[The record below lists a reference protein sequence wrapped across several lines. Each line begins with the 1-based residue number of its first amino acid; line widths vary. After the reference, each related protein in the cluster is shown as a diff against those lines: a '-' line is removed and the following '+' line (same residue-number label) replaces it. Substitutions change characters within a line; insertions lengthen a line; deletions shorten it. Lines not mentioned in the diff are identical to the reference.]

1 MADNKKSF
9 KNLMKAIPKIASM
22 EQTQGL
28 LKSMITQL
36 GKKNTLQIIFRTTR
50 KMGIIE
56 TIKAVL
62 NFRLN
67 KFMPYLLISQ
77 WDVLGDREA
86 IISGDK
92 RITFSQLK
100 DRVFRLANG
109 LQSLGLKPKDKFAEL
124 LYNGNEFF
132 EAFFA
137 GCFIG
142 CPMPFMNW
150 HMKGEELAEAI
161 NRGAPKALIFDEEF
175 VEEVLAIKDKLKTVR
190 HFIVVGEKAPA
201 DMILYEK
208 LLANSPNHE
217 PSINFIVALNPYTGG
232 TTGTPKNIN
241 FFDSIGYAF
250 SELSEEPQVS
260 LGEYLRYLVLQF
272 SFVYWFGGTT
282 IKDPVSQN
290 MRCLLPGPLYHAG
303 TISGWAPFLL
313 LGGTAIPV
321 RGFDP
326 EKFLQIIEQER
337 INWVFVVPTM
347 LQRILD
353 LPPDVKKKYNLGSM
367 HSLICAAAPASPELK
382 QAVNKFFREQGCTKN
397 VFAEFYGS
405 SETAVTSVLLPG
417 DYEENSQRYA
427 SVGKIRCAETK
438 IFDKENS
445 RWCTPGTEGR
455 IMTRSLTTISLKYA
469 GSQEKLDSA
478 FETIE
483 GKKWFDDGLQGYMD
497 DDGFLY
503 LTGRIKEM
511 IISGGVNIFP
521 LEIESTII
529 RHPKVLDV
537 GVVRYP
543 DRELGEVPAAVI
555 QLRSGE
561 QSNSDD
567 ILRFCR
573 EEGLTGMKIPKVV
586 EFVSE
591 LPRHIDGKLI
601 KRELEDKYWQGIEK
615 RG

>member
-1 MADNKKSF
+1 MGNNNKSF
-9 KNLMKAIPKIASM
+9 KNLMKAIPKIATM

-28 LKSMITQL
+28 LKSIVTQW
-36 GKKNTLQIIFRTTR
+36 GAKNTLQIVFRTTK
-50 KMGIIE
+50 KMGVIA
-56 TIKAVL
+56 TIKGVL

-67 KFMPYLLISQ
+67 KFMPYLLISK

-92 RITFSQLK
+92 RITFSLLK

-150 HMKGEELAEAI
+150 HMKGDELAEAI

-175 VEEVLAIKDKLKTVR
+175 MDEVLAIKDKLKTVR
-190 HFIVVGEKAPA
+190 HFIVVGEKAPV
-201 DMILYEK
+201 DIILYED
-208 LLANSPNHE
+208 LLARSPNHE
-217 PSINFIVALNPYTGG
+217 PDIYFIVALNPYTGG
-232 TTGTPKNIN
+232 TTGTPKNVN
-241 FFDSIGYAF
+241 FFDSVGYAF
-250 SELSEEPQVS
+250 SELSEAPEVS

-282 IKDPVSQN
+282 IKDPISQN

-326 EKFLQIIEQER
+326 EEFLKIIEKER
-337 INWVFVVPTM
+337 VNWVFVVPTM

-353 LPPDVKKKYNLGSM
+353 LPSEVRKKYNLGSM
-367 HSLICAAAPASPELK
+367 HSLICAAAPATPELK

-397 VFAEFYGS
+397 VFTEFYGS

-438 IFDKENS
+438 IFDKES
-445 RWCTPGTEGR
+445 FSWCAPGAEGR

-469 GSQEKLDSA
+469 GTPEKLDSV
-478 FETIE
+478 FENID
-483 GKKWFDDGLQGYMD
+483 GQRWFDDGLQGYMD
-497 DDGFLY
+497 KDGFLY
-503 LTGRIKEM
+503 LTGRLKEM

-529 RHPKVLDV
+529 CHPKVLDV

-561 QSNSDD
+561 QATPDE

-573 EEGLTGMKIPKVV
+573 ENGLTGMKVPKVV

-601 KRELEDKYWQGIEK
+601 KREMEDKYWQGIEK

>member
-1 MADNKKSF
+1 MADKNKSF
-9 KNLMKAIPKIASM
+9 VNLMKAIPKIATM

-28 LKSMITQL
+28 LKSIVTQW
-36 GKKNTLQIIFRTTR
+36 GAKNALRIVSRTTKR
-50 KMGIIE
+50 MGLVAAL
-56 TIKAVL
+56 KGVL
-62 NFRLN
+62 NFRLE
-67 KFMPYLLISQ
+67 KFMPNLLISK
-77 WDVLGDREA
+77 WEILGDREA
-86 IISGDK
+86 IISGEK
-92 RITFSQLK
+92 RITFSLLK

-109 LQSLGLKPKDKFAEL
+109 LQGLGLKPKDKFAEL

-150 HMKGEELAEAI
+150 HMKGDELAEAI
-161 NRGAPKALIFDEEF
+161 NRGVPKALIFDEEF
-175 VEEVLAIKDKLKTVR
+175 MDEVLAIKDKLKTIR
-190 HFIVVGEKAPA
+190 HFVVVGSKAPEG
-201 DMILYEK
+201 MILYED
-208 LLANSPNHE
+208 LLARSPNHE
-217 PSINFIVALNPYTGG
+217 PDIHFILALNPYTGG
-232 TTGTPKNIN
+232 TTGTPKNVN
-241 FFDSIGYAF
+241 FFDSVGYAF
-250 SELSEEPQVS
+250 SELSEAPDVS

-272 SFVYWFGGTT
+272 SFVYWFGGIT
-282 IKDPVSQN
+282 INDPISQN

-326 EKFLQIIEQER
+326 EAFLQIIEKER
-337 INWVFVVPTM
+337 VNWVFVVPTM

-353 LPPDVKKKYNLGSM
+353 LPPEVRKKYNLGSM
-367 HSLICAAAPASPELK
+367 HSLICAAAPATPELK
-382 QAVNKFFREQGCTKN
+382 QAANKFFSEQGCTKN
-397 VFAEFYGS
+397 VFMEFYGS
-405 SETAVTSVLLPG
+405 SETAVASVLLPG
-417 DYEENSQRYA
+417 DYEENPQRYA

-438 IFDKENS
+438 VFDKES
-445 RWCTPGTEGR
+445 LSWCAPGAEGS

-469 GSQEKLDSA
+469 GTPEKLDSA
-478 FETIE
+478 FENIE
-483 GKKWFDDGLQGYMD
+483 GRRWFDDGLQGYMD
-497 DDGFLY
+497 KDGFLY
-503 LTGRIKEM
+503 LTGRLKEM

-521 LEIESTII
+521 LEIEATIM

-561 QSNSDD
+561 QATSDD
-567 ILRFCR
+567 IFRFCR
-573 EEGLTGMKIPKVV
+573 EEGLTGMKIPRVV
-586 EFVSE
+586 EFVKE
-591 LPRHIDGKLI
+591 LPRHIDGKLV
-601 KRELEDKYWQGIEK
+601 KRDLEDKYWQGIEK

>member
-1 MADNKKSF
+1 MEDKNKSF
-9 KNLMKAIPKIASM
+9 KNFMKAIPKIAGM

-28 LKSMITQL
+28 LKSIVTQW
-36 GKKNTLQIIFRTTR
+36 GAKNAIQIISRTTG
-50 KMGIIE
+50 KMGV
-56 TIKAVL
+56 TNTVKSLL
-62 NFRLN
+62 NFRLH
-67 KFMPYLLISQ
+67 KFMPYLLISK
-77 WDVLGDREA
+77 WEVLGDREA
-86 IISGDK
+86 MISGEK
-92 RITFSQLK
+92 RFSYNQFK
-100 DRVFRLANG
+100 DRVFRLANA

-142 CPMPFMNW
+142 CPMPFLNW
-150 HMKGEELAEAI
+150 HMKGDELAEAI
-161 NRGAPKALIFDEEF
+161 NRGNPQALILDEEF
-175 VEEVLAIKDKLKTVR
+175 IDDVLAIKNKLKTVR
-190 HFIVVGEKAPA
+190 HFIVVGKKAPA
-201 DMILYEK
+201 DMILYED
-208 LLANSPNHE
+208 LIACSPNHE
-217 PSINFIVALNPYTGG
+217 PDICFIVALNPYTGG
-232 TTGTPKNIN
+232 TTGTPKNVN
-241 FFDSIGYAF
+241 LFDSIGYAF
-250 SELSEEPQVS
+250 SEISEAPTVS
-260 LGEYLRYLVLQF
+260 LEEYLRYLVLQF

-282 IKDPVSQN
+282 IKDPISQN

-313 LGGTAIPV
+313 LGGTVIPV

-326 EKFLQIIEQER
+326 EEFLQIIEQER

-353 LPPDVKKKYNLGSM
+353 LLPDVRKKYKLGSM
-367 HSLICAAAPASPELK
+367 HSLICAAAPATPELK
-382 QAVNKFFREQGCTKN
+382 QAVNKFFREQGCAKN
-397 VFAEFYGS
+397 VFMEFYGS
-405 SETAVTSVLLPG
+405 SETAVTSILMPK
-417 DYEENSQRYA
+417 DYEENSKRYA

-438 IFDKENS
+438 IFDKENVK
-445 RWCTPGTEGR
+445 WCAPGIEGR

-469 GSQEKLDSA
+469 GSPEKLDSV

-483 GKKWFDDGLQGYMD
+483 GQRWFDDGLQGYMD
-497 DDGFLY
+497 EDGFLY

-543 DRELGEVPAAVI
+543 DHELGEVPAAVI

-561 QSNSDD
+561 QSNPDE
-567 ILRFCR
+567 IICFCR
-573 EEGLTGMKIPKVV
+573 ANGLMGMKVPKLVDFV
-586 EFVSE
+586 EE

-601 KRELEDKYWQGIEK
+601 KRELEDKYWKGIER

>member
-9 KNLMKAIPKIASM
+9 KNLMKAIPKIATM

-36 GKKNTLQIIFRTTR
+36 GGKNTLQIIFRTTK

-67 KFMPYLLISQ
+67 KFMPYLLISK
-77 WDVLGDREA
+77 WDVLGNREA

-109 LQSLGLKPKDKFAEL
+109 LQFLGLKPKDKFAEL

-150 HMKGEELAEAI
+150 HMKGEKLAEAI
-161 NRGAPKALIFDEEF
+161 NRGAPKALILDEEF
-175 VEEVLAIKDKLKTVR
+175 VDEILAIKDKLKTVR

-201 DMILYEK
+201 DMILYEN
-208 LLANSPNHE
+208 LLAGSPSYE
-217 PSINFIVALNPYTGG
+217 PEINFIVALNPYTGG

-282 IKDPVSQN
+282 IKDPISEN

-326 EKFLQIIEQER
+326 EKFLQIIEEER

-353 LPPDVKKKYNLGSM
+353 LPPEVKKKYNLGSM
-367 HSLICAAAPASPELK
+367 HSLICAAAPATPELK
-382 QAVNKFFREQGCTKN
+382 QAINKFFREQGCTKN

-438 IFDKENS
+438 IFDKENF
-445 RWCTPGTEGR
+445 RWCSPGMEGR

-469 GSQEKLDSA
+469 GSPEKLDSV
-478 FETIE
+478 FENID
-483 GKKWFDDGLQGYMD
+483 GQRWFDDGLQGYMD
-497 DDGFLY
+497 KDGFLY

-561 QSNSDD
+561 QAAHDE
-567 ILRFCR
+567 ILCFCR
-573 EEGLTGMKIPKVV
+573 ENGLKGMKVPKVV

>member
-1 MADNKKSF
+1 MGSNNKSF
-9 KNLMKAIPKIASM
+9 KNLMKAIPQIATM

-28 LKSMITQL
+28 LKSIVTQW
-36 GKKNTLQIIFRTTR
+36 GAKNTLQIIFRTTK
-50 KMGIIE
+50 KMGVIA
-56 TIKAVL
+56 TIKGVL

-67 KFMPYLLISQ
+67 KFMPYLLISK

-86 IISGDK
+86 IISGEK
-92 RITFSQLK
+92 RITFNMFK

-161 NRGAPKALIFDEEF
+161 NRGAPKALILDEEF
-175 VEEVLAIKDKLKTVR
+175 VNEVLALKDKLKTVR
-190 HFIVVGEKAPA
+190 HFIVVGKKAPA
-201 DMILYEK
+201 DMILYEN
-208 LLANSPNHE
+208 LLARSPNHE
-217 PSINFIVALNPYTGG
+217 PDINFIVALNPYTGG
-232 TTGTPKNIN
+232 TTGTPKNVN

-313 LGGTAIPV
+313 LGGTVIPV

-326 EKFLQIIEQER
+326 EEFLQIIEQER

-353 LPPDVKKKYNLGSM
+353 LPAEVKKKYNLGSM
-367 HSLICAAAPASPELK
+367 HSLICAAAPATPELK

-397 VFAEFYGS
+397 VFTEFYGS
-405 SETAVTSVLLPG
+405 SETAVTSVLLPR

-438 IFDKENS
+438 IYDKDNF
-445 RWCTPGTEGR
+445 RWCTPGIEGR

-469 GSQEKLDSA
+469 GTPEKLDSV
-478 FETIE
+478 FENID
-483 GKKWFDDGLQGYMD
+483 GQRWFDDGLQGYMD
-497 DDGFLY
+497 KDGFLY
-503 LTGRIKEM
+503 LTGRIKEI

-561 QSNSDD
+561 QATPDEI
-567 ILRFCR
+567 ILFCR
-573 EEGLTGMKIPKVV
+573 ENGLMGMNVPKVV
-586 EFVSE
+586 DFVRE

>member
-1 MADNKKSF
+1 MADKNKSF
-9 KNLMKAIPKIASM
+9 VNLMKALPKIATM
-22 EQTQGL
+22 EQTRGL
-28 LKSMITQL
+28 LKSIVTQW
-36 GKKNTLQIIFRTTR
+36 GAKNAMKIILRTTGR
-50 KMGIIE
+50 MGLGA
-56 TIKAVL
+56 TLKGVL
-62 NFRLN
+62 NFRLD
-67 KFMPYLLISQ
+67 KFMPNLLISK
-77 WDVLGDREA
+77 WEILGDREA
-86 IISGDK
+86 IISGEK
-92 RITFSQLK
+92 RITFSLLK

-109 LQSLGLKPKDKFAEL
+109 LQGLGLKPKDKFAEL
-124 LYNGNEFF
+124 LYNGSEFF

-150 HMKGEELAEAI
+150 HMHGNELAEAI
-161 NRGAPKALIFDEEF
+161 NRGAPKLLIFDEEF
-175 VEEVLAIKDKLKTVR
+175 TDEIIAIKDKLTTIR
-190 HFIVVGEKAPA
+190 HFVVVGSKAPEG
-201 DMILYEK
+201 MILYED
-208 LLANSPNHE
+208 LLSRSPNHE
-217 PSINFIVALNPYTGG
+217 PDIHFIVALNPYTGG

-241 FFDSIGYAF
+241 FFDSVGYAF
-250 SELSEEPQVS
+250 SELSEAPKVS
-260 LGEYLRYLVLQF
+260 LGEYLRYLLLQF
-272 SFVYWFGGTT
+272 SFMYWFGGTT
-282 IKDPVSQN
+282 IKDPISQN

-326 EKFLQIIEQER
+326 EDFLQIIEKER
-337 INWVFVVPTM
+337 VNWVFVVPTM

-353 LPPDVKKKYNLGSM
+353 LPPEVKKKYNLGSM
-367 HSLICAAAPASPELK
+367 HSLICAAAPATPELK

-397 VFAEFYGS
+397 VFMEFYGS
-405 SETAVTSVLLPG
+405 SETAVASVLLPG
-417 DYEENSQRYA
+417 DYEENPQRYA

-438 IFDKENS
+438 IFDKES
-445 RWCTPGTEGR
+445 FSWCAPGAEGR

-469 GSQEKLDSA
+469 GTPEKLDSA
-478 FETIE
+478 FENIE
-483 GKKWFDDGLQGYMD
+483 GQRWFDDGLQGYMD
-497 DDGFLY
+497 KDGFLY
-503 LTGRIKEM
+503 LTGRLKEM

-521 LEIESTII
+521 MEIEATIM
-529 RHPKVLDV
+529 RHPMVLDV

-561 QSNSDD
+561 QATSDD

-573 EEGLTGMKIPKVV
+573 EEGLTGMKIPRVV
-586 EFVSE
+586 EFVKE
-591 LPRHIDGKLI
+591 LSRHIDGKLV

>member
-1 MADNKKSF
+1 MGNNNKSF
-9 KNLMKAIPKIASM
+9 KNLMKAIPKIATM

-28 LKSMITQL
+28 LKSIVTQW
-36 GKKNTLQIIFRTTR
+36 GAKNALKIISRTTK
-50 KMGIIE
+50 KMGVIA
-56 TIKAVL
+56 TIKGVL

-67 KFMPYLLISQ
+67 KFMPYLLISK

-92 RITFSQLK
+92 RITFNMFK

-175 VEEVLAIKDKLKTVR
+175 VDEVLAMKDKLKTVR
-190 HFIVVGEKAPA
+190 HFIVVGKKAPA
-201 DMILYEK
+201 DMILYEN
-208 LLANSPNHE
+208 LLASSSNHE
-217 PSINFIVALNPYTGG
+217 PDINFIVALNPYTGG
-232 TTGTPKNIN
+232 TTGTPKNVN

-250 SELSEEPQVS
+250 SELSEAPEVS

-326 EKFLQIIEQER
+326 EEFLQIIEKER

-353 LPPDVKKKYNLGSM
+353 LPAEVKKKYNLSSM
-367 HSLICAAAPASPELK
+367 HSLICAAAPATPELK

-397 VFAEFYGS
+397 VFTEFYGS

-417 DYEENSQRYA
+417 DYEENSKRYA

-438 IFDKENS
+438 IFDKDNL
-445 RWCTPGTEGR
+445 RWCSPGIEGR

-469 GSQEKLDSA
+469 GTPEKLDSV
-478 FETIE
+478 FENID
-483 GKKWFDDGLQGYMD
+483 GQRWFDDGLQGYMD
-497 DDGFLY
+497 KDGFLY

-543 DRELGEVPAAVI
+543 NRELGEVPAAVI

-561 QSNSDD
+561 QATPDEIIS
-567 ILRFCR
+567 FCR
-573 EEGLTGMKIPKVV
+573 ENGLAGMKVPKVV

-591 LPRHIDGKLI
+591 LPRHIDGKMI